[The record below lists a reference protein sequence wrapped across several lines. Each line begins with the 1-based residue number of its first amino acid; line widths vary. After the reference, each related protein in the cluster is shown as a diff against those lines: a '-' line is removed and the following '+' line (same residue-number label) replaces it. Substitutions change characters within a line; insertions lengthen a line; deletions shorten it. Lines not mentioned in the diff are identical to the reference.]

1 MSRTSDNKHES
12 AISKTLTMQVRINNL
27 RETLKTLQKSYDDAL
42 NQSQTAEILVNTKFG
57 HSEVLIRDQLENNM
71 KQRLTLLDLRRQKL
85 VEQSLNLVRRV
96 EEMKIATTEWKS
108 NLTNLSV
115 GESGLTIESSNEL
128 RERVTKISQ
137 EVKQLE
143 EDMKTFV
150 NQMYKLQDLS
160 RNFDREIKSLQ
171 FSVQDASRVCH
182 INFFIVFSMIV
193 LC

>member
-1 MSRTSDNKHES
+1 
-12 AISKTLTMQVRINNL
+12 
-27 RETLKTLQKSYDDAL
+27 
-42 NQSQTAEILVNTKFG
+42 
-57 HSEVLIRDQLENNM
+57 LIFY
-71 KQRLTLLDLRRQKL
+71 RLTLLDLRRQKL

-96 EEMKIATTEWKS
+96 QEMKIATTEWKS

-115 GESGLTIESSNEL
+115 GESGLTIDSSNAL

-137 EVKQLE
+137 EVKTLE

-171 FSVQDASRVCH
+171 LSVQDASRVCH
-182 INFFIVFSMIV
+182 TNFFIRFVRIHFFRKLENYLQKSIKLNIKLNV
-193 LC
+193 R